1 MDNSVAPLQC
11 LLTFSG
17 HLSHSKMHN
26 LIALLPLL
34 QPCGPKPPITP
45 PKPLELR
52 KNQGRRPPPLPST
65 MEFAISVESW
75 SNLPPSLCLS
85 HSFDSTT
92 WKLKLFG
99 KCQSQLIIA
108 TEAASTTSPCCSTI
122 CSQPLVL
129 VPTSEFPF
137 PPFFCAISAIPLIP
151 VASSHDFTG
160 FTPFTP
166 VRHLSSS
173 LRSGAPVHNG
183 ICLKSEM
190 QWRNMKRE
198 SFSGASQ
205 IWPLSSGIYLINS
218 SLTGWL
224 ACCSCYMC
232 CLNMKEVRS
241 RDGCLL

>member
-52 KNQGRRPPPLPST
+52 KNQGRRPPPPPST

-137 PPFFCAISAIPLIP
+137 PPFFL
-151 VASSHDFTG
+151 
-160 FTPFTP
+160 
-166 VRHLSSS
+166 RHLSYSTNPCS
-173 LRSGAPVHNG
+173 IITWLHRIHTLYTCSPPEL
-183 ICLKSEM
+183 ILEIWRPRP
-190 QWRNMKRE
+190 QWHMPKIRN
-198 SFSGASQ
+198 AV
-205 IWPLSSGIYLINS
+205 
-218 SLTGWL
+218 T
-224 ACCSCYMC
+224 
-232 CLNMKEVRS
+232 
-241 RDGCLL
+241 